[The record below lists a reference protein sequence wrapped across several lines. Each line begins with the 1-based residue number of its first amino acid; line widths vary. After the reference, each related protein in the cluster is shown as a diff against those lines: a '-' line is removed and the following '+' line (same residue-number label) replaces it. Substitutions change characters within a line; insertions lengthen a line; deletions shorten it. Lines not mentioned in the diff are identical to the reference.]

1 MEFIIVPLVAL
12 LTSGLT
18 LFSGFGLGTLLLP
31 AFLIF
36 FPAELAVAMTAIVHF
51 LNNLFKLGL
60 LGRHANLRVVLRFGV
75 PAIVAAF
82 AGAALLF
89 VISAEEPLI
98 TYAALGRTFSITPI
112 KLLMAILIA
121 GFALLESL
129 PALQS
134 LQFSSKYL
142 PLGGL
147 LSGFFGGLS
156 GHQGALR
163 SAFLVRVGL
172 SKEEFIA
179 TGVLIACM
187 IDMTRLGVYAR
198 HLTVGGLRE
207 NTVLLVIATLS
218 AFLGAFVG
226 NRLMAKVTMKTVQTV
241 VAALLLLIAVL
252 LGAGWI

>member
-1 MEFIIVPLVAL
+1 MEFIIIPLVAL

-31 AFLIF
+31 AFLLF

-60 LGRHANLRVVLRFGV
+60 LGRHANLRVVLRFGI

-89 VISAEEPLI
+89 AVSAEEALV
-98 TYAALGRTFSITPI
+98 TYTALGKTFSITPI
-112 KLLMAILIA
+112 KLLMALLIA
-121 GFALLESL
+121 AFALFESL
-129 PALQS
+129 PSLQS
-134 LQFSSKYL
+134 LQFNPKYL

-163 SAFLVRVGL
+163 SAFLVRAGL
-172 SKEEFIA
+172 SKESFIA
-179 TGVLIACM
+179 TGVMIACL
-187 IDMTRLGVYAR
+187 IDLTRLGVYAR
-198 HLTVGGLRE
+198 HLSVVGLGE
-207 NTVLLVIATLS
+207 NTLLLVVATLS

-226 NRLMAKVTMKTVQTV
+226 NRLVAKATMQTVQRI
-241 VAALLLLIAVL
+241 VAGLLFVIAGL
-252 LGAGWI
+252 LGAGLI

>member
-1 MEFIIVPLVAL
+1 MEFVVVPVVAL

-31 AFLIF
+31 AFLVF

-51 LNNLFKLGL
+51 LNNIFKLGL
-60 LGRHANLRVVLRFGV
+60 VGRHANVRVVLRFGV

-89 VISAEEPLI
+89 VLSAEEPLL
-98 TYAALGRTFSITPI
+98 TYVALGRTFSITPI
-112 KLLMAILIA
+112 KLLMAVLIA
-121 GFALLESL
+121 GFALMESL
-129 PALQS
+129 PSLQS
-134 LQFSSKYL
+134 LQFSPKFL

-163 SAFLVRVGL
+163 SAFLVRAGL
-172 SKEEFIA
+172 SKEAFIA
-179 TGVLIACM
+179 TGVVIACL

-207 NTVLLVIATLS
+207 NTMLLAIATLS

-226 NRLMAKVTMKTVQTV
+226 SRLVAKVTMKTVQTLV
-241 VAALLLLIAVL
+241 TALLFLIAML